1 MGESGAGKSTLVAAL
16 AARGYQVI
24 SDDVCFLQLGSI
36 GYVQSWRPHSNSPVG
51 GCNGGRDKEV
61 LGCRQPGVERELRG
75 YNKFLI
81 PTQSPPHPESPRLQ
95 RIYQLCAAP
104 KGDPASVNRL
114 QGAGAVEV
122 LIQNVYRLGLAER
135 VGQKPAAFLV
145 CATTAR
151 NVRVFRFSRAMGFDI
166 LPQGVKLL
174 EDHMR
179 DLC

>member
-1 MGESGAGKSTLVAAL
+1 MGEFGAGKSTLVAAL

-36 GYVQSWRPHSNSPVG
+36 GYVQSWPGLTRIRLWEG
-51 GCNGGRDKEV
+51 AMEA

-81 PTQSPPHPESPRLQ
+81 PTQSPPHPETPRRLQ

-104 KGDPASVNRL
+104 KGDPASVNCL

-135 VGQKPAAFLV
+135 MGQKPAAFLV